1 MIEKALFQLGIE
13 FEESEMLENHSYM
26 LVMLILINRIDEYII
41 HIDDHTYIQEVI
53 EDVIHHVLEGS
64 RGIGKAKRHDSI
76 LEMSISGL
84 KGCFPFI
91 TS

>member
-13 FEESEMLENHSYM
+13 FEKSEALKNHLYM

-41 HIDDHTYIQEVI
+41 HIDDYTHIQEVT
-53 EDVIHHVLEGS
+53 EDIIHHVLEGS
-64 RGIGKAKRHDSI
+64 RGIGKTKRYDSI
-76 LEMSISGL
+76 LKLSISGL
-84 KGCFPFI
+84 KSCFLLI

>member
-13 FEESEMLENHSYM
+13 FEESEALENHLYM

-41 HIDDHTYIQEVI
+41 HIDDHTYIQEVM
-53 EDVIHHVLEGS
+53 EDVIHHVLECS

-76 LEMSISGL
+76 LKMSISGS